1 MFSWHILG
9 HLLVHSFSMDSASL
23 RYPGKKRIIAVV
35 LIWAFFLVH
44 VPFTWFCLWLDRVFF
59 PGFRDIEVRGSLFI
73 VGLPRSGTSFLL
85 ESLGGD
91 TDTFTSFQLWEM
103 IFAPSIVQKKA
114 WLEIQRLD
122 QQFEGIGRRI
132 VQRIEQLFFGRMEG
146 VHSLRFN
153 SLEED
158 EFLFVYLFRS
168 IYLAYLFPELDAE
181 HGLLEVD
188 GEGREAA
195 LRFYKACVQRHL
207 YVFDPEGQKIFLSKN
222 PGSLTRLG
230 ALQSTFKEGRF
241 IHLSRPV
248 EQVAPSTLS
257 LNSYLLSFFT
267 ENESNPSTRIETLRT
282 LVNWDQHLEVEGR
295 GAHWLKVSFKALTC
309 MPSNEL
315 RRMYTFLGREVNAEI
330 EAKWEVI
337 DQQSKAYKSSHQYPP
352 LTEEE
357 RRVTKQT
364 QQIHDLSSR
373 QHRPFIRPRI
383 H

>member
-1 MFSWHILG
+1 MFAWHILG
-9 HLLVHSFSMDSASL
+9 HLLVHSFSMDPASL

-59 PGFRDIEVRGSLFI
+59 PGFRDIEIRRSLFI

-85 ESLGGD
+85 DSLGGD
-91 TDTFTSFQLWEM
+91 EDTFTSFQLWEM

-114 WLEIQRLD
+114 WIVVQRLD
-122 QQFEGIGRRI
+122 QLFAGRGKRI
-132 VQRIEQLFFGRMEG
+132 VRRIEQLFFGRMEG

-168 IYLAYLFPELDAE
+168 IYLVYLFPELDAQ
-181 HGLLEVD
+181 HQLLEVD

-195 LRFYKACVQRHL
+195 MRFYKACVQRHL
-207 YVFDPEGQKIFLSKN
+207 YVFDPDAQKVFLSKN
-222 PGSLTRLG
+222 PGSLTRLK
-230 ALQSTFKEGRF
+230 ALQGTFSDGRF
-241 IHLSRPV
+241 IQLSRPLS
-248 EQVAPSTLS
+248 QVAPSTLS

-267 ENESNPSTRIETLRT
+267 ENEGNPSTRIETLHT
-282 LVNWDQHLEVEGR
+282 LVNWHQYLEVEGR
-295 GAHWLKVSFKALTC
+295 GLRWLKVPFKSLTC
-309 MPSNEL
+309 LPSNEL
-315 RRMYTFLGREVNAEI
+315 RRIYTFLERTVDAEI
-330 EAKWEVI
+330 ERKWDVI

-357 RRVTKQT
+357 QRITKQT
-364 QQIHDLSSR
+364 QQINDLSSR
-373 QHRPFIRPRI
+373 QHRTVIRPRI
-383 H
+383 Y